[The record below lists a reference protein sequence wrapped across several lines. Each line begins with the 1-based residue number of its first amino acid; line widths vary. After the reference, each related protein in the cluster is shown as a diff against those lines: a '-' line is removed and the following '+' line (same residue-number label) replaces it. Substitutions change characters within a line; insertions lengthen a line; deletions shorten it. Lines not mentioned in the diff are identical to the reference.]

1 MNVVVTTPTQSS
13 QPSYGMGSPLS
24 PEKIKAVDIAIS
36 LSVIEGDYYSKITQA
51 DYIAHLRGAP
61 ITNHI
66 ECATK
71 LNNRLVSWVKKKIL
85 G

>member
-1 MNVVVTTPTQSS
+1 
-13 QPSYGMGSPLS
+13 MGSPLS
-24 PEKIKAVDIAIS
+24 PEKVKAVDIAIS
-36 LSVIEGDYYSKITQA
+36 LSVIEGDYYSKITQS
-51 DYIAHLRGAP
+51 DYIAHLQGAP

-66 ECATK
+66 EYATE